1 LKQFNGYFAAKLR
14 KNPNIS
20 KYLACFVVFAYI
32 FGIVFGGFDIC
43 LSVAKLQGRPLNKQM
58 LSISPDFSP
67 NRGQKYKNFFP
78 NWGKIFL

>member
-32 FGIVFGGFDIC
+32 FGIVSGGFDISYIKPSTHDSF
-43 LSVAKLQGRPLNKQM
+43 LPYPTQRYE
-58 LSISPDFSP
+58 FSKKRQ
-67 NRGQKYKNFFP
+67 NESQKKFP
-78 NWGKIFL
+78 